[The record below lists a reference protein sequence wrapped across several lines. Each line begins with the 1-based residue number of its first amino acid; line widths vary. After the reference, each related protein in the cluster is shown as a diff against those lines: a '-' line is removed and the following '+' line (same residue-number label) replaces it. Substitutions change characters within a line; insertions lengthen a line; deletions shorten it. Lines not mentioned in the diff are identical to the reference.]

1 MEMASL
7 LGDHS
12 IQRDINNESLAKLRT
27 FFRQA
32 LATVAALEPPLV
44 APAWDVPELEQQL
57 RQIEET
63 VAHASNTKNVHI
75 LQLTA
80 AFCRSLGGARVVMCK
95 SAKDRTG
102 MAVTLEQ
109 AHLLKKF
116 HSLDF
121 IEVPRVTGLF
131 RLYGTRPENALK
143 NIGER
148 MFAFNSLQRRM
159 LPADY
164 RPPVAVGGTW
174 GLMS

>member
-1 MEMASL
+1 MQPPPGVLARTQVTYVADIEIELDAHHGSAEPDGNDALVALLRTAPVLLVTNVLFSQGINEMQSLANLSQLPGISSSASL

-80 AFCRSLGGARVVMCK
+80 AFCRSLGGARVV
-95 SAKDRTG
+95 
-102 MAVTLEQ
+102 
-109 AHLLKKF
+109 
-116 HSLDF
+116 
-121 IEVPRVTGLF
+121 
-131 RLYGTRPENALK
+131 
-143 NIGER
+143 
-148 MFAFNSLQRRM
+148 
-159 LPADY
+159 
-164 RPPVAVGGTW
+164 
-174 GLMS
+174 